1 MRDGIP
7 VVIRRNNSIHLWL
20 WGDVQHHSIVL
31 SNLPVVLLLFAT
43 YAFLPVH
50 QVKTRLFGT
59 PYELRQSA
67 VKTAD

>member
-43 YAFLPVH
+43 YAFLPASH
-50 QVKTRLFGT
+50 HSLEHT
-59 PYELRQSA
+59 
-67 VKTAD
+67 